1 MGSADGVVLM
11 RRWAAAFAALT
22 LGALISVGFEPPQEA
37 KAVEISEIGERA
49 FEDVTTCLTSGR
61 EKVLNVHY
69 LIDQSGS
76 LSWTDPELA
85 RVDILQNSVA
95 ELGSFVEQGVAVHV
109 AATGFA
115 NGAQQLQDWTPIS
128 NRASAAE
135 MGVDLG
141 QSIQQVTQAFAISTD
156 WELGLRTAQQS
167 FEEAPEGC
175 SMLIWFTD
183 GAINPASADPF
194 ESLSSLCQPGISPD
208 SLPSG
213 TGPFGLM

>member
-1 MGSADGVVLM
+1 MGSADGDVLV
-11 RRWAAAFAALT
+11 RRWVAAFSALT
-22 LGALISVGFEPPQEA
+22 VGALIPIGIVSPQEA
-37 KAVEISEIGERA
+37 KAVEISQIGERA

-61 EKVLNVHY
+61 DKALNVHY

-135 MGVDLG
+135 MGADLG

-183 GAINPASADPF
+183 GAINPAQRDATDSLSA
-194 ESLSSLCQPGISPD
+194 LSSL
-208 SLPSG
+208 
-213 TGPFGLM
+213 FR